1 MSDANDDMERY
12 SPNVSASKDS
22 VFRISGEWSGNA
34 ADRQGGAIYWNGWK
48 TYLVRDYSPA
58 GDNAQGAEL
67 NLYNAKIS
75 GNTAR
80 EGGGIYLIGDA
91 VFDNVEISGN
101 TATVFGG
108 GVMGAEEE
116 GSYEVILENHIEIRD
131 NFAGDK
137 PSDFAVKLYVSKS
150 NGSVTGIYGTRIY
163 PRGAVTGKDRDFSG
177 NRGFP

>member
-1 MSDANDDMERY
+1 
-12 SPNVSASKDS
+12 
-22 VFRISGEWSGNA
+22 
-34 ADRQGGAIYWNGWK
+34 
-48 TYLVRDYSPA
+48 
-58 GDNAQGAEL
+58 
-67 NLYNAKIS
+67 
-75 GNTAR
+75 
-80 EGGGIYLIGDA
+80 
-91 VFDNVEISGN
+91 
-101 TATVFGG
+101 
-108 GVMGAEEE
+108 MGAEEE